1 MESKLSTNYG
11 HFTKVTPHETKV
23 VHPRA
28 IRYGSYSDD
37 VAFEGL
43 VMIGLAVLT
52 VMTVSLLL
60 AFSII

>member
-1 MESKLSTNYG
+1 MDSKLGMNYQ
-11 HFTKVTPHETKV
+11 HFTKATPHETRIV
-23 VHPRA
+23 RPRA

-43 VMIGLAVLT
+43 AMIGLAVLT